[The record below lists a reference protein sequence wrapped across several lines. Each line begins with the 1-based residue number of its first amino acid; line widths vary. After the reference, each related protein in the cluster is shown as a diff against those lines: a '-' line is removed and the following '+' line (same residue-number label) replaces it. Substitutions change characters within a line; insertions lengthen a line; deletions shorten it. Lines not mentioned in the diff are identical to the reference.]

1 MSALTQPGAMKMLLA
16 SHVDPMVQD
25 AEIEHA
31 FLMLHLFPRNRNQHH
46 IEMHPRQLGQYGVRL
61 RRCTGRRVAEFA
73 PTDKNGLPWTISC
86 PAPFS
91 A

>member
-61 RRCTGRRVAEFA
+61 RRCPG
-73 PTDKNGLPWTISC
+73 
-86 PAPFS
+86 
-91 A
+91 